1 MIWQIFT
8 IDKKRICDKIPSV
21 DAGIAHPVERH
32 LAKVEVASSSLVAR
46 SIQAH
51 RSGGG
56 PFFQAAASRCRRLR
70 GSARWEG
77 TGLFVLSADRTE
89 PADSPDSGGVCSVPL
104 PEGYGFPGNLLPKDI
119 CAPVAELADAL
130 DLGSSP
136 KGCRFDSCRAHHV
149 KTSIDRRP
157 CFFFL
162 LQSRA
167 VGFAAAVPVAE
178 K

>member
-1 MIWQIFT
+1 MIFLL
-8 IDKKRICDKIPSV
+8 DKTADCGIIQSA

-130 DLGSSP
+130 DLGSSGQP
-136 KGCRFDSCRAHHV
+136 CRFKSCCPYEKKAEAHMCLSFFYSAYISAHL
-149 KTSIDRRP
+149 SI
-157 CFFFL
+157 L
-162 LQSRA
+162 
-167 VGFAAAVPVAE
+167 
-178 K
+178 